1 MLSAGPRS
9 PEPEES
15 KHTGFQ
21 EWLKFGLLSG
31 VSSATPSFPS
41 QPEGKI
47 GLPRANP
54 RGRLLQSAGQ
64 AQPALQE
71 PGPVVATGWRTQAEA
86 SVVEM
91 RSAGAGMLFPEGGP
105 ERGEG

>member
-1 MLSAGPRS
+1 MIRQGPGGRR
-9 PEPEES
+9 
-15 KHTGFQ
+15 GLLG
-21 EWLKFGLLSG
+21 WGLLSHG
-31 VSSATPSFPS
+31 KAFVSILNKV
-41 QPEGKI
+41 G
-47 GLPRANP
+47 
-54 RGRLLQSAGQ
+54 